1 MVSLLFLRGQEGTHS
16 GRIPASSLEVCVSR
30 WLGKPPRGPFL
41 EEAWWSVA
49 ALAAELGEWPPCR
62 DTGSDLYSLV
72 YQYCYFRLFPN
83 PVSLSFPICK
93 MGIVPLP
100 IVRGCCDAV
109 TKGSC

>member
-1 MVSLLFLRGQEGTHS
+1 MVSLLFLRGREGTHS

-49 ALAAELGEWPPCR
+49 ALAAELGEWAPCG
-62 DTGSDLYSLV
+62 DIGSDLCSLV
-72 YQYCYFRLFPN
+72 YQYCDFRLLPN

-93 MGIVPLP
+93 MGIMLPP
-100 IVRGCCDAV
+100 IVWGCCKD
-109 TKGSC
+109 